1 MTKKNFDACFN
12 KLLTHEGGFANHR
25 DDPGGATNLGVTKR
39 VMQEFL
45 GQHVSMDEMKALT
58 ADE

>member
-1 MTKKNFDACFN
+1 M
-12 KLLTHEGGFANHR
+12 LLTHEGGFANHR

-45 GQHVSMDEMKALT
+45 GQHVSMGEMKALT
-58 ADE
+58 AEE